1 MKSYLLL
8 TGAVLLLSLCL
19 TLGMIAQADEWAA
32 TLTATSSNTA
42 VAAQTVNFK
51 TVDGATG
58 GYDAGS
64 DGSAP
69 PLAPAPVWLDIYF
82 PVSGNVF
89 ITRLTTDAKAD
100 TTDSI
105 SWSFGL
111 RADSA
116 GGTLS

>member
-1 MKSYLLL
+1 M
-8 TGAVLLLSLCL
+8 AVVLIGLCLSLL
-19 TLGMIAQADEWAA
+19 AQADEWAA

-58 GYDAGS
+58 GYDVAS
-64 DGSAP
+64 DGAAP
-69 PLAPAPVWLDIYF
+69 PAPFAPVGLDIYF